1 MISICPILDILVGVR
16 NELINKKKLIP
27 AILSLVL
34 LSIAYLMIFS
44 SNGKIVS
51 ASFNM
56 KEVAPKFMLTQV

>member
-1 MISICPILDILVGVR
+1 M
-16 NELINKKKLIP
+16 INKKKLIP